1 MAGAETAAATTAGAL
16 PETMRAWRVVRHGEP
31 LDVLELHDV
40 PVPQPGAG
48 ELLLRTG
55 AVAVNFP
62 DVLLCRG
69 EYQVR
74 PELPFVPGIELV
86 GEVVA
91 VGDGVAASAATA
103 GLRLFEPGDR
113 VVASHIGVLSEY
125 AIVKADAAHLA
136 PGSLD
141 DVQAAGLVIAYQTAW
156 FGLHRRAA
164 LQPGETLLV
173 HAAAGGVGTAAVQL
187 GVAAGARVIAV
198 VGSAA
203 KAETAR
209 DAGAETVIVRAETE
223 DFASVVNE
231 LTNGRGAD
239 VVFDPVGGDAFTR
252 TTKCIAFEGRIVV
265 VGFASGEIPPVRA
278 NHALVK
284 NYSVL
289 GLHWALYQQVRPDLV
304 RGAHAELVRLADAGA
319 ISPVAGGVVEFAD
332 APAAIQE
339 LAGGATVGRLVV
351 RVAGSADAAARP
363 AATADVSATAGAA

>member
-1 MAGAETAAATTAGAL
+1 MSERMPR

-31 LDVLELHDV
+31 TDVLEQHEVAV
-40 PVPQPGAG
+40 PAPGTG

-91 VGDGVAASAATA
+91 VGDGVAASAASA
-103 GLRLFEPGDR
+103 GLRPFEPGDR
-113 VVASHIGVLSEY
+113 VVASRIGVLSEY
-125 AIVKADAAHLA
+125 AIVEADAAHLA
-136 PGSLD
+136 PASLD
-141 DVQAAGLVIAYQTAW
+141 DVHAAGLVIAYQTAW

-209 DAGAETVIVRAETE
+209 AAGAETVIVRAEQE
-223 DFASVVNE
+223 DFAAVVNE
-231 LTNGRGAD
+231 LTDGRGAD

-265 VGFASGEIPPVRA
+265 VGFASGDVAPVRA

-289 GLHWALYQQVRPDLV
+289 GLHWALYQQRRPELV
-304 RGAHAELVRLADAGA
+304 REAHAELVRLADAGA
-319 ISPVAGGVVEFAD
+319 ITPVVGGIVEFD
-332 APAAIQE
+332 QAPAAIQE

-351 RVAGSADAAARP
+351 RVADAVA
-363 AATADVSATAGAA
+363 S

>member
-1 MAGAETAAATTAGAL
+1 MSERMPQPRAAATVERL
-16 PETMRAWRVVRHGEP
+16 PETMRAWRVARHGEP
-31 LDVLELHDV
+31 VDVLELHEV
-40 PVPQPGAG
+40 PVPAPGPG

-62 DVLLCRG
+62 DVLLSRG

-91 VGDGVAASAATA
+91 VGEGVAAEADAAGIRA
-103 GLRLFEPGDR
+103 FEPGDC
-113 VVASHIGVLSEY
+113 VVASRIGVLSEY
-125 AIVKADAAHLA
+125 ALVTAEAAHLA
-136 PGSLD
+136 PASLD

-156 FGLHRRAA
+156 FGLHRRAR
-164 LQPGETLLV
+164 LQAGETLLV

-198 VGSAA
+198 VGSEA

-209 DAGAETVIVRAETE
+209 AAGAESVIVRAETE
-223 DFASVVNE
+223 DFAAVVTE
-231 LTNGRGAD
+231 LTGGRGAD

-252 TTKCIAFEGRIVV
+252 STKCIAFEGRIIV

-289 GLHWALYQQVRPDLV
+289 GLHWALYQQRRPDLV
-304 RGAHAELVRLADAGA
+304 REAHEELVRLADSGA
-319 ISPVAGGVVEFAD
+319 IAPVVGGVVDFGG

-351 RVAGSADAAARP
+351 RVGARV
-363 AATADVSATAGAA
+363 AEGTAGD

>member
-1 MAGAETAAATTAGAL
+1 MSERMSRAGAAATVDAEVGAL

-31 LDVLELHDV
+31 VDVLELHEV
-40 PVPQPGAG
+40 PVAAPGPG
-48 ELLLRTG
+48 ELLLRTR

-91 VGDGVAASAATA
+91 VGDGVAASAAVTGIRA
-103 GLRLFEPGDR
+103 FEPGDR

-125 AIVKADAAHLA
+125 AIVQADAAHLA

-209 DAGAETVIVRAETE
+209 AAGAETVIVRAEQE
-223 DFASVVNE
+223 DFATVVND
-231 LTNGRGAD
+231 LTGGRGAD

-252 TTKCIAFEGRIVV
+252 TTKCIAFESRIVV
-265 VGFASGEIPPVRA
+265 VGFASGEVPPVRA

-284 NYSVL
+284 NYSML
-289 GLHWALYQQVRPDLV
+289 GLHWALYQQIRPELV
-304 RGAHAELVRLADAGA
+304 RQAHDELVRLAEAGA
-319 ISPVAGGVVEFAD
+319 IAPVAGGVVDFGD

-339 LAGGATVGRLVV
+339 LAGGQTVGRLVV
-351 RVAGSADAAARP
+351 RVGASDA
-363 AATADVSATAGAA
+363 

>member
-1 MAGAETAAATTAGAL
+1 MSERMPQPGPSSEGARETAGPL
-16 PETMRAWRVVRHGEP
+16 SETMRAWRVTRHGEP
-31 LDVLELHDV
+31 VDVLELHEI
-40 PVPQPGAG
+40 PVPTPGTG
-48 ELLLRTG
+48 ELLVRTG

-91 VGDGVAASAATA
+91 VGDGVASAPAVS
-103 GLRLFEPGDR
+103 GIRPFEPGDR
-113 VVASHIGVLSEY
+113 VVASRIGVLSEY
-125 AIVKADAAHLA
+125 AIVEADAAHLA
-136 PGSLD
+136 PPSLD
-141 DVQAAGLVIAYQTAW
+141 DVQASGLVIAYQTAW
-156 FGLHRRAA
+156 FGLHRRAN
-164 LQPGETLLV
+164 LQAGETLLV

-209 DAGAETVIVRAETE
+209 AAGAETVIVRADTP
-223 DFASVVNE
+223 DFAAVVND

-239 VVFDPVGGDAFTR
+239 VVFDPVGGDSFTR

-289 GLHWALYQQVRPDLV
+289 GLHWALYQQTRPELV
-304 RGAHAELVRLADAGA
+304 REAHAELVRLADAGA
-319 ISPVAGGVVEFAD
+319 ISPVAGGVVDFEAAPD
-332 APAAIQE
+332 AIRE

-351 RVAGSADAAARP
+351 RV
-363 AATADVSATAGAA
+363 GAAS